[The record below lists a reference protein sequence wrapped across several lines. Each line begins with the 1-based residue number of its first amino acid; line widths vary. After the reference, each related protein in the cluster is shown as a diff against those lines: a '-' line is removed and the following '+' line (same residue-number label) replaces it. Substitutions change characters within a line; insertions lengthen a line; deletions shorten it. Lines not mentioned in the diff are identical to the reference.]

1 LRVLD
6 FPEAKMSPKIN
17 RREQTEEFEC
27 IHSSDNAHVK
37 FAIVEPS
44 VRSDPHSTAIRGRIG
59 DGGENSRLEFVRGA
73 VIVGNFHGKRK
84 EAKELPWRAKSVSTM
99 RADPFRKL
107 VSAPSYL
114 SIEANA
120 GNTTEVV

>member
-6 FPEAKMSPKIN
+6 FPEAKMTPKIN
-17 RREQTEEFEC
+17 RREKTEKFEC
-27 IHSSDNAHVK
+27 IHGSDNAHVK
-37 FAIVEPS
+37 CAVVEPS

-59 DGGENSRLEFVRGA
+59 DGGENTRPEFVRGA
-73 VIVGNFHGKRK
+73 VIAGNLHGKREK
-84 EAKELPWRAKSVSTM
+84 AKELPRRAKSVSTM
-99 RADPFRKL
+99 RADPLRQL

-114 SIEANA
+114 SIETNA